1 MNKFLESVS
10 LFYVRVKHHGP
21 WYLRPV
27 AWVGERVVHDGIL
40 IAYAAKRI
48 ISSKR

>member
-1 MNKFLESVS
+1 MNEFLERVS
-10 LFYVRVKHHGP
+10 LFYVRVKHRGP

-27 AWVGERVVHDGIL
+27 AWVSERVIHDGIL

-48 ISSKR
+48 IKYRR